1 VTWLDDVLASIGSFF
16 GGINDFVNHAL
27 MWLLATVQ
35 SVDPVLRTLIA
46 AVGMFCETSI
56 LIGLLIP
63 GDTIVIVAST
73 AVSSPAEYIALLL
86 AVIAGSLAGE
96 SLGFALGRWFGHGIR
111 HSRLGRRIGEVNWM
125 RAERYVRR
133 RGGPAVFVSRFLP
146 VLHSLVPLTAGATD
160 MSYRRFISWTAPA
173 CALWATLYVTF
184 GTLAAGSVRQL
195 AGQIHFIGYLFV
207 GAVVVFLVAVI
218 VIRKLVERHQA
229 RHWDDDDDVP
239 AAAPGSRAAG
249 AGAEP
254 DER

>member
-1 VTWLDDVLASIGSFF
+1 MSWVGDVFGAIGSFF
-16 GGINDFVNHAL
+16 AGLNDVVNHAL
-27 MWLLATVQ
+27 LWILTTVHH
-35 SVDPVLRTLIA
+35 VNPALRVLFA

-63 GDTIVIVAST
+63 GDTIVIVAAT
-73 AVSSPAEYIALLL
+73 AVMSPGEYVALLL

-111 HSRLGRRIGEVNWM
+111 HSRLGRRIGEPNWE

-146 VLHSLVPLTAGATD
+146 VLHSLVPLTAGAGE
-160 MSYRRFISWTAPA
+160 MAYRRFMAWTAPA

-184 GTLAAGSVRQL
+184 GTLAAGSVRRL

-207 GAVVVFLVAVI
+207 GAVILFLVAAI

-229 RHWDDDDDVP
+229 RHWDDEADS
-239 AAAPGSRAAG
+239 GTK
-249 AGAEP
+249 
-254 DER
+254 